1 MSKRASLV
9 FGITYENDTKVC
21 TVYLAIMTSYHIN
34 SLIFYFK
41 SLRTG
46 KGPTMIS
53 QKRRCIK
60 TSREY
65 GIVMQPGVQQ
75 GEGVSPGAGEDPL
88 NPSRL
93 PVLQLTAQ
101 DTARQR
107 HGLVCTRPGHN
118 HTTVTSIKAPPYQD
132 QRQLITGTVI

>member
-1 MSKRASLV
+1 MSKRASLI

-21 TVYLAIMTSYHIN
+21 TVYLAITTSYHIN
-34 SLIFYFK
+34 SLIFYLK

-46 KGPTMIS
+46 KGPTIIS
-53 QKRRCIK
+53 QKRCCIE

-93 PVLQLTAQ
+93 PVQYYNSQHST
-101 DTARQR
+101 R
-107 HGLVCTRPGHN
+107 HGSVTGLFAHDPATITR
-118 HTTVTSIKAPPYQD
+118 Q
-132 QRQLITGTVI
+132 